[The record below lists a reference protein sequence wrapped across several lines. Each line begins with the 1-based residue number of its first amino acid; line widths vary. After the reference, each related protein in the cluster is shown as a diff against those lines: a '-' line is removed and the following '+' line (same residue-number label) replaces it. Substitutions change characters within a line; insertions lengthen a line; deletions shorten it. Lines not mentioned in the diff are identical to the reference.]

1 MKKSPPQETINVLLN
16 AAEELFAIHGYDG
29 ATLRNITQKARVN
42 LAAAH
47 YHIGDKKSL
56 YVLILGRRLRPINES
71 RLAALEQAE
80 LQAGGQPVPLARII
94 ELMARPFFKLAADQ
108 SGGGHHF
115 ARLFGRSLSEPLPFM
130 DEFLA
135 QEFQPAMAR
144 FGQALRRH
152 APNLT
157 PEEFLWRLGFVIG
170 AMHHTLAT
178 LHRMKDL
185 TRGICRNHDHAGA
198 LQRFIPFAAAAFS
211 PSAGTGPDSSIPA
224 GGV

>member
-1 MKKSPPQETINVLLN
+1 MMKHQKKETVDLLLN

-29 ATLRNITQKARVN
+29 ATLRIITQKARVN

-47 YHIGDKKSL
+47 YHIGDKESL
-56 YVLILGRRLRPINES
+56 YLLIMGRRLRPINES

-80 LQAGGQPVPLARII
+80 QQAGGQPVPLVRII
-94 ELMARPFFKLAADQ
+94 EIMASPFFELSADQ
-108 SGGGHHF
+108 SGGGHYF
-115 ARLFGRSLSEPLPFM
+115 ARIFGRSLTEPLPFM
-130 DEFLA
+130 EEYLA
-135 QEFQPAMAR
+135 REFQPAMAR

-157 PEEFLWRLGFVIG
+157 PEEFLWRLALVIG

-185 TRGICRNHDHAGA
+185 TRGFCRNHDHAGA
-198 LQRFIPFAAAAFS
+198 LQRFIPFAAAAFTQ
-211 PSAGTGPDSSIPA
+211 PAGPGPDSGLPDDR
-224 GGV
+224 G